1 MSSSQQDVYSLARRR
16 MVADQLRAR
25 KIHDERVL
33 QVMGEIPR
41 ERFVAPTLSHAAYD
55 DRALQIDCG
64 QTISQPYMVAIMT
77 QSLMLKDHHCV
88 LEIGTGSGYQ
98 AAILAKLARHVFTVE
113 RVEELAL
120 KAKNTVESL
129 GIDNVSVVVADG
141 TQGLSAVQPDAPD
154 NPFVFDRILVTAG
167 APEVPQPLVQQL
179 VDGGRLV
186 IPVGGHDHQDLLA
199 VDRKRGR
206 TVETS
211 ILPCRFVKLIG
222 QAGW

>member
-1 MSSSQQDVYSLARRR
+1 
-16 MVADQLRAR
+16 MVEDQLRAR
-25 KIHDERVL
+25 KIHDKRVL
-33 QVMGEIPR
+33 EVMDRIPR
-41 ERFVAPTLSHAAYD
+41 ERFIAPSLSHIAYE

-77 QSLMLKDHHCV
+77 QALLLEGHHRV

-98 AAILAKLARHVFTVE
+98 AAILARLAGHVFTIE
-113 RVEELAL
+113 RIADLAY
-120 KAKNTVESL
+120 KAKRTVQAL
-129 GIDNVSVVVADG
+129 GIDNISFVIADG
-141 TQGLSAVQPDAPD
+141 TAGLSAAPPDAPGQ
-154 NPFVFDRILVTAG
+154 PYAFDRILVTAG
-167 APEVPQPLVQQL
+167 APEVPRPLVNQL
-179 VDGGRLV
+179 ADGGRLV

-199 VDRKRGR
+199 IDRKRGR